1 MEILAQLETQDTNAT
16 HLNERRRKE
25 AAQADVED
33 QTTLDNFDYGTG
45 DNTVFFLDGFNRT
58 PGALVLGALLGEDQP
73 ALFVF
78 LLKNKGFDRI
88 ADGDNL
94 VGVDVVLDRK
104 FAGGNYA
111 LSFVTDV
118 E

>member
-58 PGALVLGALLGEDQP
+58 PGALVLRALLGEDQP
-73 ALFVF
+73 ALFIFF
-78 LLKNKGFDRI
+78 LKDKGFDRI
-88 ADGDNL
+88 DDGDNL
-94 VGVDVVLDRK
+94 MRVNVVLDRK
-104 FAGGNYA
+104 FMLEYFNI
-111 LSFVTDV
+111 SIV
-118 E
+118 